1 MSDLFSHFTSIAFA
15 PYQRLG
21 DKTTRDWGRRVETR
35 CSFISDARHGL
46 IDLRVQFRGETG
58 CLTRHF
64 TIRLFGASRGSC
76 APSPS
81 HYVHRPSPPGRVLGL
96 RFLHF
101 DATSGNSSRL
111 NSPTIP
117 NPAISPGSTRPPKNI
132 QSSQFTHVFGQMTLS
147 TETLS

>member
-46 IDLRVQFRGETG
+46 IDLRVQFRGGTG
-58 CLTRHF
+58 RVTRHF

-76 APSPS
+76 APTPT
-81 HYVHRPSPPGRVLGL
+81 HYL
-96 RFLHF
+96 RSSSFAAGSGFWASAFSTHS
-101 DATSGNSSRL
+101 DATTPFQVRILFNFG
-111 NSPTIP
+111 TI
-117 NPAISPGSTRPPKNI
+117 
-132 QSSQFTHVFGQMTLS
+132 F
-147 TETLS
+147 